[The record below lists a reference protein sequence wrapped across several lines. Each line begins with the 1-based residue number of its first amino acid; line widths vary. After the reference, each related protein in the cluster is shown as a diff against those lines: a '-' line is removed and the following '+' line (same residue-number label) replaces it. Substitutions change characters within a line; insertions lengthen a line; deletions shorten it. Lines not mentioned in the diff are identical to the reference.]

1 MEEFIVENLRKMI
14 DIDSESKGDMDEII
28 EFTTSLLDDIGLK
41 NRVLRSD
48 DFNPVIIASHRKGG
62 VCFSG
67 HLDTVPVG
75 DGWEHEQG
83 EIEDGK
89 IYGRGALDMKGPCVA
104 VIAAAKKLIEKDVPF
119 SLIFTTDEEIS
130 MNGAL
135 EAASEPEI
143 TEAPVVIV
151 AEPTA
156 KLVVTQEKGVYQFEL
171 QTKGINAHASMPEKG
186 ENAIMKMVPII
197 KNLNSK
203 GHVPATKDEMTCS
216 VNVIESGSATNVI
229 PKRCR
234 VEVDVRFPPSFS
246 RSELEEHLFGDIEEE
261 FDLDVI
267 QYLDAV
273 KVDEETESI
282 KKMLEIADTELWS
295 VPYGT
300 EMVRFAEYNK
310 NTFIFGPGE
319 VSSAHQPDE
328 YIGLEHLFE
337 IVDIYVEYAKVMI
350 KS

>member
-1 MEEFIVENLRKMI
+1 MDEFIVENLRKMI

-28 EFTTSLLDDIGLK
+28 EFTTSLLDDIGLE
-41 NRVLRSD
+41 NRVLKGKN
-48 DFNPVIIASHRKGG
+48 FNPVIIASHGKGG

-67 HLDTVPVG
+67 HLDTVPTG
-75 DGWEHEQG
+75 DGWKHEQG

-89 IYGRGALDMKGPCVA
+89 IYGRGSLDMKGPCVT
-104 VIAAAKKLIEKDVPF
+104 VIAAAKKLIEDDVPF
-119 SLIFTTDEEIS
+119 SLIFSTDEEIS

-143 TEAPVVIV
+143 TEAPAVVV

-171 QTKGINAHASMPEKG
+171 LTKGVNAHASMPEKG

-197 KNLNSK
+197 KDLDSK
-203 GHVPATKDEMTCS
+203 GKVPASKDDMTCS
-216 VNVIESGSATNVI
+216 VNVIEAGDATNVI

-246 RSELEEHLFGDIEEE
+246 RPELEQHLFGDIDEDY
-261 FDLDVI
+261 DLDVI

-273 KVDEETESI
+273 KVDENMDCV
-282 KKMLEIADTELWS
+282 KKMLDIADTDLWS

-300 EMVRFAEYNK
+300 EMVRFNEYNK

-328 YIGLEHLFE
+328 YIDLEHLFE
-337 IVDIYVEYAKVMI
+337 IVDIYVQYAKIMMN
-350 KS
+350 S